1 MSQGNPWAPR
11 AQNSLLWLCQAISC
25 MDSTVT
31 AGLVWHWHQCR
42 TYSPHPQPS
51 LFFITLLSTGLGG
64 IRSIFRSIPQQSSP
78 ISVESMVTLILASN
92 AIDWITSIL
101 KISFPCLHE
110 LLLVLISRECKWC
123 LEQQGERLGGGR
135 LMRGPVCIKE
145 VNYVTGLNGSTE
157 SLALP
162 WHQLYA
168 LKVYLWQPQRC
179 CCMDANFLNAAR
191 T

>member
-1 MSQGNPWAPR
+1 MSPSSPELPAVAVPGHQLHGLHSHCSISVTLTPVQDILPTPT
-11 AQNSLLWLCQAISC
+11 AISI
-25 MDSTVT
+25 
-31 AGLVWHWHQCR
+31 L
-42 TYSPHPQPS
+42 P
-51 LFFITLLSTGLGG
+51 LFCITLLSTGLGG
-64 IRSIFRSIPQQSSP
+64 IRRSIFRSIPQQSSP
-78 ISVESMVTLILASN
+78 ISVESMVTLIVASN